1 MASFFVREKDLSLKD
16 LDELVKETRKE
27 LSKQKS

>member
-16 LDELVKETRKE
+16 LDELVAETRKE
-27 LSKQKS
+27 LSRQKS